1 MAVIKGPED
10 DGVMKLVMR
19 SARNAT
25 KAEADLRALKL
36 FDVRNAADEIVAE
49 KSRNRVKTSAV
60 NQILLEH
67 RDCYVRQTEQA
78 EKYEAAFNRLESD
91 MKADGKVDGK
101 TLCQMMGLI
110 TKNNAEATRHLENM
124 GKNVNAQTADL
135 AKTTSQMQ
143 KMLKDIGQA
152 RIAQQQHNDRMEILE
167 VSTWA
172 KIEEKSGMS
181 RAEIEAEM
189 YEDEEEV

>member
-25 KAEADLRALKL
+25 KAEADLRQVKL
-36 FDVRNAADEIVAE
+36 FDVVNAAGEVVAE
-49 KSRNRVKTSAV
+49 KSKNRVKTSAV

-67 RDCYVRQTEQA
+67 RDCYVRQIEQA
-78 EKYEAAFNRLESD
+78 QKYEKSFNRLEEAMVQSNE
-91 MKADGKVDGK
+91 VDGK
-101 TLCQMMGLI
+101 TLSQIMGHI
-110 TKNNAEATRHLENM
+110 TKNNSEATRHLENM

-189 YEDEEEV
+189 YEDEDE